1 MRLYLFSSV
10 SDKYAIPFKLFV
22 INQNL
27 KVARLSS
34 LLIITISTLA
44 LASGLLVDYSGVEHR
59 NQYLNAFIYLLA
71 ISIVYFAAVNYVKT
85 LSIRHRLALKR
96 FIGSSYPVMLI
107 FGMMWLS
114 FISGSSPADNMTMF
128 MFGLLFVAVSWLFSM
143 RTALIASAI
152 TFMGLSIGLNV
163 FLSDSQSIVINHF
176 SGAIIIIGFYFI
188 SRMLYSYHANYFIQ
202 LKQIERN
209 NHEIT
214 KIAQLKTEM
223 LGIVAHDLRSPLNSI
238 TALVELSKSS
248 GSSIAE
254 RDQYSDMILEA
265 CNDARNIIR
274 DLILIVK
281 GESAQGLQLKEA
293 NLNLLLTQIQQQ
305 WAHQVK
311 DDKKLLLTLPE
322 TIVNAWIDQDKMVR
336 VFDNLIGN
344 AIKFTED
351 GGTIHLLLQ
360 HRDKDNITVTIA
372 DSGIGIPEHLQPY
385 LFDRFSKA
393 GRLGLKGEKSHGLGL
408 NICKQIVEQH
418 GGKIHL
424 ESKVKEGTKF
434 HIVLPV
440 KPDQTVAILEEIT
453 DEEQTASAL

>member
-1 MRLYLFSSV
+1 MRLYIFSSV

-34 LLIITISTLA
+34 LLIITVCILA
-44 LASGLLVDYSGVEHR
+44 LVSCLFVDYSGVPNR
-59 NQYLNAFIYLLA
+59 TQYLYAFTALLA
-71 ISIVYFAAVNYVKT
+71 TSLLYFIATNYVKR
-85 LSIRHRLALKR
+85 LSIRHRLTLKR
-96 FIGSSYPVMLI
+96 FIGTSYPLIII
-107 FGMMWLS
+107 FGMMWMS
-114 FISGSSPADNMTMF
+114 FISGRSPADNMTMF
-128 MFGLLFVAVSWLFSM
+128 MFGLLFVAVSWLFSV
-143 RTALIASAI
+143 RSALTATAI
-152 TFMGLSIGLNV
+152 TFAGLALGLGY
-163 FLSDSQSIVINHF
+163 LLDDAETIVVNLF
-176 SGAIIIIGFYFI
+176 SGAIIVIGFYFI

-214 KIAQLKTEM
+214 KIGQLKTEM

-238 TALVELSKSS
+238 TALVELSKTPGTSL
-248 GSSIAE
+248 GE

-281 GESAQGLQLKEA
+281 GESAQGLQLKET
-293 NLNLLLTQIQQQ
+293 NLNLLLSQVQQQ
-305 WAHQVK
+305 WSHQVK
-311 DDKKLLLTLPE
+311 DKKLLLTLPE
-322 TIVNAWIDQDKMVR
+322 TIVTASIDQDKMAR

-344 AIKFTED
+344 AIKFTEE
-351 GGTIHLLLQ
+351 GATIHLSLLQ
-360 HRDKDNITVTIA
+360 DKEHITVTVA
-372 DSGIGIPEHLQPY
+372 DDGIGIPEDLQPF

-418 GGKIHL
+418 GGK
-424 ESKVKEGTKF
+424 
-434 HIVLPV
+434 
-440 KPDQTVAILEEIT
+440 
-453 DEEQTASAL
+453 

>member
-34 LLIITISTLA
+34 LLIITVSTIA
-44 LASGLLVDYSGVEHR
+44 LASGLFVDYTGVENR
-59 NQYLNAFIYLLA
+59 SQYLNAFIYLLA
-71 ISIVYFAAVNYVKT
+71 ISVVYFAAVNYVKT

-114 FISGSSPADNMTMF
+114 FIAGSSPADNMTMF
-128 MFGLLFVAVSWLFSM
+128 MFGLLFVAVSWLFSIK
-143 RTALIASAI
+143 TALIASAI
-152 TFMGLSIGLNV
+152 TFIGLSLGLN
-163 FLSDSQSIVINHF
+163 LYIKDSQSIIINHF
-176 SGAIIIIGFYFI
+176 SGAIIIVGFYFI

-281 GESAQGLQLKEA
+281 GESAQGLQLKET
-293 NLNLLLTQIQQQ
+293 NVNLLLTQVQQQ

-322 TIVNAWIDQDKMVR
+322 TIVNAWIDQDKMAR

-351 GGTIHLLLQ
+351 GGTIHLQLQ
-360 HRDKDNITVTIA
+360 QRDKDNITVTIA

-440 KPDQTVAILEEIT
+440 KPKQTGTLPEEVA
-453 DEEQTASAL
+453 DEKQTIPAL

>member
-1 MRLYLFSSV
+1 MRLYIFSSV

-34 LLIITISTLA
+34 LLIITVSLLA
-44 LASGLLVDYSGVEHR
+44 LVSGLFIDYTGVKHR
-59 NQYLNAFIYLLA
+59 EQYLQVFVYLLVVSF
-71 ISIVYFAAVNYVKT
+71 IYFAAINYIKT

-96 FIGSSYPVMLI
+96 FIGSSYPIIII
-107 FGMMWLS
+107 FGMMWMS
-114 FISGSSPADNMTMF
+114 FISGRSPADNMTMF

-143 RTALIASAI
+143 NSAI
-152 TFMGLSIGLNV
+152 TASVVTFTGLSIGLN
-163 FLSDSQSIVINHF
+163 FFIENRESIIINHF
-176 SGAIIIIGFYFI
+176 SGAIIIVGFYFI

-214 KIAQLKTEM
+214 KMAQLKTEM

-238 TALVELSKSS
+238 TALVELSKTS
-248 GSSIAE
+248 GTSVSE
-254 RDQYSDMILEA
+254 RDQYSDMIVEA

-281 GESAQGLQLKEA
+281 GESAQGLQLKET
-293 NLNLLLTQIQQQ
+293 NMNLLLSQIQQQ
-305 WAHQVK
+305 WAPQIK
-311 DDKKLLLTLPE
+311 DDKQLLLTLPE
-322 TIVNAWIDQDKMVR
+322 TIVNTWIDQDKMAR

-351 GGTIHLLLQ
+351 GGNIHLLLQ
-360 HRDKDNITVTIA
+360 QKDKEHIIVTVS

-418 GGKIHL
+418 GGKIQL
-424 ESKVKEGTKF
+424 ESQVKKGTRF
-434 HIVLPV
+434 HITLPL
-440 KPDQTVAILEEIT
+440 KPEQAHTIVDEIAT
-453 DEEQTASAL
+453 EAEVTSSH

>member
-1 MRLYLFSSV
+1 
-10 SDKYAIPFKLFV
+10 
-22 INQNL
+22 
-27 KVARLSS
+27 
-34 LLIITISTLA
+34 
-44 LASGLLVDYSGVEHR
+44 
-59 NQYLNAFIYLLA
+59 YLLA
-71 ISIVYFAAVNYVKT
+71 ISVLYFLAVNYVKT

-114 FISGSSPADNMTMF
+114 FIAGSSPADNMTMF

-143 RTALIASAI
+143 RTALIASAV
-152 TFMGLSIGLNV
+152 TFVGLSIGLNI
-163 FLSDSQSIVINHF
+163 FISDSQSIVVNHF
-176 SGAIIIIGFYFI
+176 SGAIIIVGFYFI

-248 GSSIAE
+248 GSSISE

-322 TIVNAWIDQDKMVR
+322 TIVNAWIDQDKMAR
-336 VFDNLIGN
+336 VLDNLIGN

-360 HRDKDNITVTIA
+360 QRDKDNITVTIA

>member
-34 LLIITISTLA
+34 LLIITVSTIA
-44 LASGLLVDYSGVEHR
+44 LASGLFVDYTGVENR
-59 NQYLNAFIYLLA
+59 SQYLNAFIYLLA
-71 ISIVYFAAVNYVKT
+71 ISVVYFAAVNYVKT

-114 FISGSSPADNMTMF
+114 FIAGSSPADNMTMF
-128 MFGLLFVAVSWLFSM
+128 MFGLLFVAVSWLFSIK
-143 RTALIASAI
+143 TALKASAI
-152 TFMGLSIGLNV
+152 TFIGLSLGLN
-163 FLSDSQSIVINHF
+163 LYIKDSQSIIINHF
-176 SGAIIIIGFYFI
+176 SGAIIIVGFYFI

-281 GESAQGLQLKEA
+281 GESAQGLQLKET
-293 NLNLLLTQIQQQ
+293 NVNLLLTQVQQQ

-322 TIVNAWIDQDKMVR
+322 TIVNAWIDQDKMAR

-351 GGTIHLLLQ
+351 GGTIHLQLQ
-360 HRDKDNITVTIA
+360 QRDKDNITVTIA

-440 KPDQTVAILEEIT
+440 KPKQTGTLPEEVA
-453 DEEQTASAL
+453 DEKQTIPAL

>member
-34 LLIITISTLA
+34 LLIITVSTIA
-44 LASGLLVDYSGVEHR
+44 LASGLFVDYAGVENR

-71 ISIVYFAAVNYVKT
+71 ISVVYFAAVNYVKN

-114 FISGSSPADNMTMF
+114 FIAGSSPADNMTMF

-143 RTALIASAI
+143 KTALIASAI
-152 TFMGLSIGLNV
+152 TFIGLSVGLNL
-163 FLSDSQSIVINHF
+163 FIKDSQSIVVNHF
-176 SGAIIIIGFYFI
+176 SGAIIIVGFYFI

-281 GESAQGLQLKEA
+281 GESAQGLQLKET
-293 NLNLLLTQIQQQ
+293 NLNLLLTQVQQQ

-311 DDKKLLLTLPE
+311 DDKKLLLALPE
-322 TIVNAWIDQDKMVR
+322 TIVNAWIDQDKMAR

-351 GGTIHLLLQ
+351 GGTIHLQLQ
-360 HRDKDNITVTIA
+360 QRDKDNITVTIA

-440 KPDQTVAILEEIT
+440 KP
-453 DEEQTASAL
+453 EQTGTLPEEVADEKQTIPAL

>member
-1 MRLYLFSSV
+1 MRLYIFSSV

-34 LLIITISTLA
+34 LLIITVSLLA
-44 LASGLLVDYSGVEHR
+44 LVSGLFIDYSGVKHKE
-59 NQYLNAFIYLLA
+59 QYLQVFAYMLVASFI
-71 ISIVYFAAVNYVKT
+71 YFAAINYVKT

-96 FIGSSYPVMLI
+96 FIGSSYPIIII
-107 FGMMWLS
+107 FGMMWMS
-114 FISGSSPADNMTMF
+114 FISGKSPANNMTMF

-143 RTALIASAI
+143 NSAI
-152 TFMGLSIGLNV
+152 TASIVTFSGLSLGLN
-163 FLSDSQSIVINHF
+163 FFIDNKEAIIINHF

-238 TALVELSKSS
+238 TALVELSKNS
-248 GSSIAE
+248 GTSVNE
-254 RDQYSDMILEA
+254 RDQYSDMIVEA

-293 NLNLLLTQIQQQ
+293 NINLLLSQIQQQ
-305 WAHQVK
+305 WAPQIK
-311 DDKKLLLTLPE
+311 DDKQLLLTLPE
-322 TIVNAWIDQDKMVR
+322 TIVNAWIDQDKLAR

-351 GGTIHLLLQ
+351 GGNIHLLLQ
-360 HRDKDNITVTIA
+360 QKDKESLTVTVS

-418 GGKIHL
+418 GGKIQL

-434 HIVLPV
+434 HITLPL
-440 KPDQTVAILEEIT
+440 KPEHNTAITEELAEEEKIT
-453 DEEQTASAL
+453 AGL